1 MSDFTLKESLLLGEK
16 YYTAC
21 HESGLP
27 VIVFPKKMSTTYAMM
42 AVRFGAVDNLPDLGG
57 KTPFPDGV
65 AHFLEHKLFINEDGS
80 DSFEHFSALGADA
93 NAYTAHSRTVYLFS
107 CTDRFDE
114 CLAEL
119 LRFTTRPW
127 FTPESVAKEQ
137 GIIGEEIRMCRDDPY
152 DRCYQNMLEGLYRR
166 HPIRRDIC
174 GSERSIA
181 QITDQTLY
189 DAYRDYYTPENM
201 ALIVCGDVTPGRV
214 LEIANCELK
223 NWHGVPAP
231 TFEGLAEPPTAASA
245 RTEVSGQVAKS
256 IFTIGVKDAAV
267 PADPAERTRRDA
279 AMDILCDMLFSDT
292 GELYNKLVDS
302 GLISPEFSSGYV
314 QTRDVGF
321 LRLSGES
328 HDPDAVL
335 AEVFKFLEKTGETG
349 LSREEFEHCKR
360 IEFAEYIKG
369 FDSTEEIADNLV
381 AFLFDDAELFD
392 YADVI
397 NSITFEEVG
406 LLFQNF
412 FYPERF
418 TLSVVRPQNEDNK
431 DKEDCH
437 E

>member
-1 MSDFTLKESLLLGEK
+1 MNDLLLKESALLGEK
-16 YYTAC
+16 YYTAR
-21 HESGLP
+21 HESGLS

-42 AVRFGAVDNLPDLGG
+42 AVRYGAVDNLPDLNG

-65 AHFLEHKLFINEDGS
+65 AHFLEHKLFTNEDGS
-80 DSFEHFSALGADA
+80 DSFERFSALGADA

-107 CTDRFDE
+107 CTERFDE

-119 LRFTTRPW
+119 LRFTTHPW

-152 DRCYQNMLEGLYRR
+152 DQCYRNMLEGLYRR

-181 QITDQTLY
+181 RITDQTLY
-189 DAYRDYYTPENM
+189 DCYHTYYVPENM
-201 ALIVCGDVTPGRV
+201 ALIVCGDVTPERV
-214 LEIANCELK
+214 MQIADQELK
-223 NWHGVPAP
+223 SWRGAPAP
-231 TFEGLAEPPTAASA
+231 VFEGVVEPPVAASP
-245 RTEVSGQVAKS
+245 RTEVRGQVAKP
-256 IFTIGVKDAAV
+256 IFAIGIKDVAV
-267 PADPAERTRRDA
+267 PAESQARTRRDA
-279 AMDILCDMLFSDT
+279 AMDILCEMLFSDT
-292 GELYNKLVDS
+292 GELYNKLVDAA
-302 GLISPEFSSGYV
+302 LISPEFSAGYV
-314 QTRDVGF
+314 QTRDVGL

-328 HDPDAVL
+328 DDPDTVL
-335 AEVFKFLEKTGETG
+335 AEIWKFLEKTGEAG
-349 LSREEFEHCKR
+349 LSRELFEHCKR

-397 NSITFEEVG
+397 SSITFEEVE

-418 TLSVVRPQNEDNK
+418 TLSVVRPQNED
-431 DKEDCH
+431 KEDH
-437 E
+437 DD

>member
-1 MSDFTLKESLLLGEK
+1 MSNFVLKESLLLGEK
-16 YYTAC
+16 YYVAH

-42 AVRFGAVDNLPDLGG
+42 AVRFGAVDNLPDLSG

-65 AHFLEHKLFINEDGS
+65 AHFLEHKLFTNEDGS
-80 DSFEHFSALGADA
+80 DSFERFSALGADA
-93 NAYTAHSRTVYLFS
+93 NAYTSHSRTVYLFS

-119 LRFTTRPW
+119 LRFTTHPW

-152 DRCYQNMLEGLYRR
+152 DQCYRNMLEGLYRA

-174 GSERSIA
+174 GSECSIA
-181 QITDQTLY
+181 EITDQTLY
-189 DAYRDYYTPENM
+189 DCYRTYYTPENM
-201 ALIVCGDVTPGRV
+201 ALIVCGD
-214 LEIANCELK
+214 IAPDAVMAIAERELK
-223 NWHGVPAP
+223 NWHGAP
-231 TFEGLAEPPTAASA
+231 LKCFTGLSEPPVAASP
-245 RTEVSGQVAKS
+245 RTEVRGQVAKP
-256 IFTIGVKDAAV
+256 IFTIGIKDVAV
-267 PADPAERTRRDA
+267 PFDRSERTRRDA
-279 AMDILCDMLFSDT
+279 AMDILCEMLFSDT

-302 GLISPEFSSGYV
+302 GLLSPEFSSGYV

-335 AEVFKFLEKTGETG
+335 EEVRKFLEKTGEKG
-349 LSREEFEHCKR
+349 LSHEDFEHCRR

-397 NSITFEEVG
+397 NSVTFEEVS

-418 TLSVVRPQNEDNK
+418 TLSVVRPQNED
-431 DKEDCH
+431 KEDCYD
-437 E
+437 